1 MFAKRQSERRQH
13 NPQHQQIAEERI
25 EILFREA
32 KLNPEY
38 ANRYVFLARKIAMKL
53 NVKIPKEYK
62 MLFCHKCYRYFN
74 SKTVA
79 VRTNAKTKAVEYKC
93 KSCGHTNR
101 YGYTKEQTKQNS

>member
-1 MFAKRQSERRQH
+1 MIQRHQDPKL
-13 NPQHQQIAEERI
+13 QQIASERI

-53 NVKIPKEYK
+53 NVKILKEYK
-62 MLFCHKCYRYFN
+62 MLFCHKCYKYFN

-79 VRTNAKTKAVEYKC
+79 VRTNAKTKAVEYTC
-93 KSCGHTNR
+93 KACGHVNR
-101 YGYTKEQTKQNS
+101 YGYAREQKAL

>member
-1 MFAKRQSERRQH
+1 MIHRNQDPKL
-13 NPQHQQIAEERI
+13 QQIAAERI

-62 MLFCHKCYRYFN
+62 MRYCHKCYKYFSGN
-74 SKTVA
+74 NFS
-79 VRTNAKTKAVEYKC
+79 VRTNARTKAVEYKC
-93 KSCGHTNR
+93 LNCKHINR
-101 YGYTKEQTKQNS
+101 YGYATESKSNRQR